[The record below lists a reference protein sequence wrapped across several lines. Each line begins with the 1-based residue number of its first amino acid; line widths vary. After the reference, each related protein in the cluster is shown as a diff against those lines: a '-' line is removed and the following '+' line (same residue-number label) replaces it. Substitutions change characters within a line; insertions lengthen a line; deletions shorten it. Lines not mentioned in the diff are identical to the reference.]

1 MNQTIHPFF
10 YKRAALLLAMLSL
23 LVLAPLCL
31 SSGAVAA
38 EPART
43 LLPGGMPFGLRFSL
57 AGVPVESVTG
67 VITADGEKFPARDA
81 GLQPGDLLLEIDG
94 TPVTTAGEVCE
105 AVTKSGGKPLTLKV
119 SRPGEEAPFVLLLLP
134 VASLPNGV
142 YRAGIWVRDSTA
154 GIGTVTVIDPQ
165 TGAFAGLG
173 HGVCRESDGE
183 LLPLLQG
190 SVFRV
195 RVQGIRKGKEGAPG
209 QLRGVLT
216 GDAVGTLLSNSRCG
230 VCGIFFENALPD
242 WTGEGEPLP
251 VAGRMSELHR
261 GKATILCTLGESG
274 VSEYGIA
281 IEKLLG
287 EGENGKNFLLRVTDP
302 ALLAET
308 GGIVQGMSG
317 SPILQDGKIV
327 GAVTHVMVDDPT
339 CGYGIFIGNM
349 LRELPAA

>member
-1 MNQTIHPFF
+1 MNQTIHPFYVR
-10 YKRAALLLAMLSL
+10 YKRFALLLAVLMLF
-23 LVLAPLCL
+23 APLTYTPQI
-31 SSGAVAA
+31 AA
-38 EPART
+38 EPEARM

-67 VITADGEKFPARDA
+67 VITADGEKCPARDA

-94 TPVTTAGEVCE
+94 SPVTTAGEVCE
-105 AVTKSGGKPLTLKV
+105 AVTKSGGKPLTLKI
-119 SRPGEEAPFVLLLLP
+119 SRPGEKEPLILLLKP
-134 VASLPNGV
+134 VASLPEGV
-142 YRAGIWVRDSTA
+142 YRAGMWIRDSTA
-154 GIGTVTVIDPQ
+154 GIGTVTVIDPR

-173 HGVCRESDGE
+173 HGVCRESDGA

-190 SVFRV
+190 SVYHV
-195 RVQGIRKGKEGAPG
+195 RVQGIQKGKEGTPG
-209 QLRGVLT
+209 QLRGSLT
-216 GDAVGTLLSNSRCG
+216 GGAVGTLLSNSRCG
-230 VCGIFFENALPD
+230 VCGLFCENALPD
-242 WTGEGEPLP
+242 WAGDATPLP
-251 VAGRMSELHR
+251 AARRMSELHR
-261 GKATILCTLGESG
+261 GEATILCTLGESG
-274 VSEYGIA
+274 VSEYRIA